1 MEKIFFALEFDRM
14 KNILIIED
22 YQIIRLAT
30 KIVIR
35 ELFPDAVIRES
46 ASFKTALTELATCGF
61 DLVILDVQI
70 PEGEGFEMIPLLR
83 AVQKNVPILVFSAA
97 QERIY
102 GIHYLRTGAN
112 GFLSKNAGNDDLRK
126 AIRSVNES
134 GRYVSP
140 RIKEELLNQLDKNNY
155 RTDNPL
161 LDLSIREI
169 TIMDMLIEGLWVK
182 EIASRLDLTESSVS
196 TYKARLF
203 EKLKVNTLIEM
214 FQKVQLYK
222 DMD

>member
-1 MEKIFFALEFDRM
+1 M
-14 KNILIIED
+14 KNILIVED

-35 ELFPDAVIRES
+35 GLFPEAVIHES
-46 ASFKTALTELATCGF
+46 SSFRAALNELAAQGF

-70 PEGEGFEMIPLLR
+70 PEGEGFEMIPLMR
-83 AVQKNVPILVFSAA
+83 AVQKDVPILVFSAA
-97 QERIY
+97 EERIY
-102 GIHYLRTGAN
+102 GIHYLRAGAN
-112 GFLSKNAGNDDLRK
+112 GFLSKNAGPEGLPN
-126 AIRSVNES
+126 AIRSIADS

-140 RIKEELLNQLDKNNY
+140 RIKIELLNQLDKVNY
-155 RTDNPL
+155 RADNPL
-161 LDLSIREI
+161 IDLSIREI

-182 EIASRLDLTESSVS
+182 EIAAKLDLTESSVS

-214 FQKVQLYK
+214 FQKVQIYK
-222 DMD
+222 DMG